1 MAATDALIA
10 TPRAAPAGRWT
21 IVLAPV
27 SHPELAP
34 IQIQESL
41 FAIGRTEAPFD
52 AYPPELAGD
61 LSRRHAR
68 IFCEHG
74 AVYFAEL
81 GSKNGST
88 VNGVAVKQAITTLHD
103 GDLLGL
109 GKTLV
114 YRVQFESAGV
124 QAPHARLASLT
135 LSPENEGADLTPI
148 VVTEFPFLV
157 SKADDTF
164 ARYKES

>member
-88 VNGVAVKQAITTLHD
+88 VNGVPVKQAITTLHD

-114 YRVQFESAGV
+114 YRVQFESAAV
-124 QAPHARLASLT
+124 QAQAQQARLASLT
-135 LSPENEGADLTPI
+135 LSPENEAIRSRSGPETR
-148 VVTEFPFLV
+148 E
-157 SKADDTF
+157 
-164 ARYKES
+164 R